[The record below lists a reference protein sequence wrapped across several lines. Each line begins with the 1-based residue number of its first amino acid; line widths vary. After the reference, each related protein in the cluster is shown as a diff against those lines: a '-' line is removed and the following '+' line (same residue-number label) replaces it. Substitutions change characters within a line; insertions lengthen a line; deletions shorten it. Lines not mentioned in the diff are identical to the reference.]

1 MMRCALIGSGSAG
14 NALLVTAGDTRLL
27 VDCGYSIKTFEA
39 RAAVLDFDPAS
50 LDAILV
56 THEHEDHLGG
66 VLPLAR
72 KYALPV
78 YWSRGTSLA
87 ASAKPGV
94 RPVTHEFSPH
104 ASFAIG
110 DIDILPVP
118 VPHDAREPTQFV
130 FRHGGVQVGMLTDL
144 GSLTPHVLAAYAACN
159 ALILEFNHDPTLLA
173 ESAYPATLKAR
184 VASAY
189 GHLSNAQ
196 SVGFLAQLDT
206 SRLQRL
212 VAAHLSE
219 RTNRPTLVAA
229 CLAQSVPGVVVEIA
243 RQDAVLPWF
252 EV

>member
-1 MMRCALIGSGSAG
+1 MRCALIGSGSAG
-14 NALLVTAGDTRLL
+14 NALLVTGGDTRLL
-27 VDCGYSIKTFEA
+27 VDCGYSIKVFEA
-39 RAAVLDFDPAS
+39 RASQLAFEPAS

-56 THEHEDHLGG
+56 THEHADHLGG

-87 ASAKPGV
+87 ASVGPGA
-94 RPVTHEFSPH
+94 RPATHEFSPH
-104 ASFAIG
+104 ASFVIG
-110 DIDILPVP
+110 DIDIQPVA

-130 FRHGGVQVGMLTDL
+130 FRHGGAQLGLLTDL
-144 GSLTPHVLAAYAACN
+144 GSVTPHVLAAYAACD
-159 ALILEFNHDPTLLA
+159 ALILEFNHDPTLLG
-173 ESAYPATLKAR
+173 ESAYPPALKTR

-196 SVGFLAQLDT
+196 SRAFLAQLDT

-219 RTNRPTLVAA
+219 RTNRPALVAD
-229 CLAQSVPGVVVEIA
+229 CLAHCLPGVVVEIA

>member
-1 MMRCALIGSGSAG
+1 
-14 NALLVTAGDTRLL
+14 
-27 VDCGYSIKTFEA
+27 
-39 RAAVLDFDPAS
+39 
-50 LDAILV
+50 
-56 THEHEDHLGG
+56 
-66 VLPLAR
+66 
-72 KYALPV
+72 
-78 YWSRGTSLA
+78 
-87 ASAKPGV
+87 
-94 RPVTHEFSPH
+94 
-104 ASFAIG
+104 
-110 DIDILPVP
+110 
-118 VPHDAREPTQFV
+118 
-130 FRHGGVQVGMLTDL
+130 MLTDL

>member
-1 MMRCALIGSGSAG
+1 MRCALIGSGSAG

-39 RAAVLDFDPAS
+39 RAAVLGFDPAS

-94 RPVTHEFSPH
+94 RPVTH
-104 ASFAIG
+104 
-110 DIDILPVP
+110 
-118 VPHDAREPTQFV
+118 DAREPTQFV
-130 FRHGGVQVGMLTDL
+130 FRHGGVQVGVLTDL

-219 RTNRPTLVAA
+219 RTNRPTLVAE